1 MGGIRRKLLVI
12 LIIYCSGFASALYA
26 LAPTSRKDNEATG
39 FLTKLLES
47 SQRTEC
53 KSESWA
59 ENTETQGEN
68 KITAATINTNIEKW
82 LRFAEDKASKV
93 GVLIKM
99 KLAERQ

>member
-1 MGGIRRKLLVI
+1 MGGIRRKLLVM

-26 LAPTSRKDNEATG
+26 LAPTSREDNEATG
-39 FLTKLLES
+39 FLSKLMES

-59 ENTETQGEN
+59 DDTVPLN
-68 KITAATINTNIEKW
+68 KSRITTATINTNIEKW

-93 GVLIKM
+93 GAVIKM